1 MREAAVR
8 RAQGDLVLFT
18 EACME
23 PSATWLSAFV
33 SAHQRW
39 PDAAVIGGTVLP
51 AADLDAV
58 NIGLFLCEYDAFRL
72 TSGAVDAVSAANV
85 SYRPAAIVPLPAP
98 YQWDTLLHHRDAQPR
113 LRQCDAAVTFR
124 GGYRPAEAAAMRFH
138 YGRAFAARRPLSP
151 VQRLVYAAG
160 TPLLPWM
167 LLWRLRRHRTQSD
180 AVAAPFAAPV
190 ATSSAQSFVAPL
202 GAWLWALVFLVAWA
216 AGEAV
221 GYIAGAASDER
232 MR

>member
-23 PSATWLSAFV
+23 PSATWLAAFV

-85 SYRPAAIVPLPAP
+85 SYRPAAIASLPAP

-124 GGYRPAEAAAMRFH
+124 GGYRPAEATVMRFH
-138 YGRAFAARRPLSP
+138 YGRAYAARRPLSP
-151 VQRLVYAAG
+151 VQRFVYAAG

-180 AVAAPFAAPV
+180 AVAAPVAASL
-190 ATSSAQSFVAPL
+190 TESFVAPF

-216 AGEAV
+216 TGEAV
-221 GYIAGAASDER
+221 GYVAGAASDER